1 VSDLAASASTTSC
14 FHEGELAVPRRA
26 GVLDAMQL
34 PDLTM
39 CGADH
44 EATLG
49 SRNQRADEQPQ
60 RGGLMTAGGSGAR
73 EQNPTIFQK
82 ALALND
88 FTAPAGAGSTRW
100 ARPDVW
106 QVR

>member
-1 VSDLAASASTTSC
+1 
-14 FHEGELAVPRRA
+14 
-26 GVLDAMQL
+26 
-34 PDLTM
+34 
-39 CGADH
+39 
-44 EATLG
+44 
-49 SRNQRADEQPQ
+49 
-60 RGGLMTAGGSGAR
+60 MTAGGSGAR

-88 FTAPAGAGSTRW
+88 FYGPGGAGSTRW

>member
-1 VSDLAASASTTSC
+1 
-14 FHEGELAVPRRA
+14 
-26 GVLDAMQL
+26 
-34 PDLTM
+34 
-39 CGADH
+39 
-44 EATLG
+44 
-49 SRNQRADEQPQ
+49 
-60 RGGLMTAGGSGAR
+60 MTAGGSGAR